1 MPDPGNGLEGNGL
14 NEATSPRRER
24 AQERFR
30 LTRRRVLGAAPAGA
44 VAALLIIACAFDGGF
59 ALRYWAL
66 IAILALTILISTQ
79 IAGGIQLD
87 RGPLSIAVGLV
98 WAFTAWTLLSAL
110 WADSPARAWEGAA
123 LTMLYAAVITV
134 PLALRGRRQALW
146 VGQAIFFGVGGVAVI
161 TLIALIAN
169 GADLFGGG
177 RLEDPLGY
185 RNATA
190 TLFAFAF
197 WPLIGIAAERGRV
210 TPVRAVSFAVAVL
223 SLGLAF
229 ITQSRGVAI
238 GLVCGAAV
246 FLAIGP
252 DRLRRTLLALAAG
265 AGLAIFSGS
274 LLSPYHAFQDG
285 RVVTDSV
292 VHDAS
297 TALVVL
303 SFLALLFGL
312 FVALLDNGL
321 RGSAAADSA
330 RRIVPYGLAVLG
342 VLVVIG
348 ALVKIGNPV
357 TYAGDKW
364 DEFRDVN
371 GSTTTSS
378 TRLGS
383 VGGQRY
389 DLWRIAWK
397 EFESAPL
404 GGVGENNY
412 GFDYYEKRST
422 DRNLEDPHSLPFR
435 LLSETGIVGFLLFL
449 GVVVALGVGVVRSA
463 RASALGDRR
472 VIGALAAGGAVVIGQ
487 SLTDWL
493 WLIPTVT
500 GLGLLSLA
508 LAAVPRGR
516 AEDRPAPLQLTWFR
530 DRERLVARFGMA
542 ALLVAA
548 ALSVIWLYLGDLY
561 IRKARDEQ
569 GTSVTAQLSA
579 AKTAADFN
587 PVSVVPLYL
596 QASALEAE
604 GHRDQ
609 ARAKLQDALDK
620 EPENFVTLTLLGDIE
635 VRDSRFAA
643 AADYYERASDKNPK
657 DVGLQQL
664 AQQTAERA
672 SPLKTSGKPA
682 KQ

>member
-1 MPDPGNGLEGNGL
+1 LSEV
-14 NEATSPRRER
+14 TSPRRAR
-24 AQERFR
+24 AQERLR

-44 VAALLIIACAFDGGF
+44 VAALLVIACAFDGAF

-66 IAILALTILISTQ
+66 IAILSLSILIATQ

-98 WAFTAWTLLSAL
+98 WGFAAWTLLSSV
-110 WADSPARAWEGAA
+110 WAESAARAWEGAA
-123 LTMLYAAVITV
+123 RTILYAAVITV

-146 VGQAIFFGVGGVAVI
+146 VGQGIFFGVGAVAVI

-190 TLFAFAF
+190 TLFAFGF
-197 WPLIGIAAERGRV
+197 WPLIGLASERGRN
-210 TPVRAVSFAVAVL
+210 TPLRSIAFAVAEL

-229 ITQSRGVAI
+229 LTQSRGVTI
-238 GLVCGAAV
+238 GLVCGAAAT
-246 FLAIGP
+246 LAIGP
-252 DRLRRTLLALAAG
+252 DRLRRILFALAAA
-265 AGLAIFSGS
+265 AGVAIFSGP
-274 LLSPYHAFQDG
+274 LLDPYHAFQDG
-285 RVVTDSV
+285 QVVTDSL

-303 SFLALLFGL
+303 TFAALLFGL
-312 FVALLDNGL
+312 FAALLDNGL
-321 RGSAAADSA
+321 RGSAAGDTA
-330 RRIVPYGLAVLG
+330 RRVAPYGIAALG
-342 VLVVIG
+342 VLVVIA

-357 TYAGDKW
+357 TYANDKW
-364 DEFRDVN
+364 DEFTDLN
-371 GSTTTSS
+371 TSTSSSS

-389 DLWRIAWK
+389 DLWRVSWK

-404 GGVGENNY
+404 GGVGEGNY
-412 GFDYYEKRST
+412 AFDYYEERRT

-435 LLSETGIVGFLLFL
+435 LLAETGLIGFLLF
-449 GVVVALGVGVVRSA
+449 GGAIVALGIGVVRSA
-463 RASALGDRR
+463 REAPPNDRR
-472 VIGALAAGGAVVIGQ
+472 IIAGLAAGGAVVIGQ

-516 AEDRPAPLQLTWFR
+516 AEDRPAPLQLSWFSQ
-530 DRERLVARFGMA
+530 RERLVARFGLA
-542 ALLVAA
+542 ALLIAA
-548 ALSVIWLYLGDLY
+548 AISVICLYLGDLY

-569 GTSVTAQLSA
+569 GRSASAQLSA
-579 AKTAADFN
+579 AETAADFN
-587 PVSVVPLYL
+587 PVSVIPLYL

-604 GHRDQ
+604 GNRDE

-620 EPENFVTLTLLGDIE
+620 EPENFVTLTLLGDLE
-635 VRDSRFAA
+635 VRDQNFAA
-643 AADYYERASDKNPK
+643 AADHYQKASELNPR
-657 DVGLQQL
+657 DVGLQRL
-664 AQQTAERA
+664 AQTTAERA
-672 SPLKTSGKPA
+672 SPLQTP
-682 KQ
+682 KQQ

>member
-1 MPDPGNGLEGNGL
+1 MS
-14 NEATSPRRER
+14 EATTSPRRAR

-44 VAALLIIACAFDGGF
+44 VAALLVIACAFDGAF

-79 IAGGIQLD
+79 VAGGIQLD

-98 WAFTAWTLLSAL
+98 WAFAAWTLLSSL
-110 WADSPARAWEGAA
+110 WADSPARAWEGAER
-123 LTMLYAAVITV
+123 TILYAAVITV

-146 VGQAIFFGVGGVAVI
+146 VGQGIFFGVGAVAVI

-190 TLFAFAF
+190 TLFAFGF
-197 WPLIGIAAERGRV
+197 WPLIGLASERGRN
-210 TPVRAVSFAVAVL
+210 TPVRAISFSVAVL

-229 ITQSRGVAI
+229 LTQSRGVAI

-246 FLAIGP
+246 TLAIGP
-252 DRLRRTLLALAAG
+252 DRLRRIIFALAAG
-265 AGLAIFSGS
+265 AGVAIFSGS
-274 LLSPYHAFQDG
+274 LLSPYHAFQDSQP
-285 RVVTDSV
+285 VTDSV

-303 SFLALLFGL
+303 TFLALLFGL
-312 FVALLDNGL
+312 FAALLDNGL
-321 RGSAAADSA
+321 RGSAAGDTA
-330 RRIVPYGLAVLG
+330 RRVVAYALGALGAIAV
-342 VLVVIG
+342 IA
-348 ALVKIGNPV
+348 ALVKIGNPIS
-357 TYAGDKW
+357 YANDKW

-371 GSTTTSS
+371 GSSSSSS

-389 DLWRIAWK
+389 DLWRVSWK
-397 EFESAPL
+397 EFESAPI
-404 GGVGENNY
+404 GGVGEGNY
-412 GFDYYEKRST
+412 SFDYYKDRRT

-435 LLSETGIVGFLLFL
+435 LLAETGIVGFLLFG
-449 GVVVALGVGVVRSA
+449 GVIVALGVGVTRSA
-463 RASALGDRR
+463 KACPPNDRR
-472 VIGALAAGGAVVIGQ
+472 IIAGLAAGGAVVVGQ

-493 WLIPTVT
+493 WLMPTVT

-516 AEDRPAPLQLTWFR
+516 AEDRPAPLNLPWFR
-530 DRERLVARFGMA
+530 DRERLVARFGIA
-542 ALLVAA
+542 TLLGAA
-548 ALSVIWLYLGDLY
+548 AISVIFLYLGDLY

-569 GTSVTAQLSA
+569 GRSASAQLSA
-579 AKTAADFN
+579 AQKAADFN
-587 PVSVVPLYL
+587 PVSVIPLYL

-604 GHRDQ
+604 GNRDE
-609 ARAKLQDALDK
+609 AVGKLQDALDK
-620 EPENFVTLTLLGDIE
+620 EPESFVTLTLLGDIE
-635 VRDSRFAA
+635 VRASQFAA
-643 AADYYERASDKNPK
+643 AADYYQRASDLNPL

-664 AQQTAERA
+664 AQTTAERA
-672 SPLKTSGKPA
+672 SPLKTPGEKPP
-682 KQ
+682 KQQ

>member
-1 MPDPGNGLEGNGL
+1 VS
-14 NEATSPRRER
+14 EASTSPRRAR
-24 AQERFR
+24 AQERLR

-44 VAALLIIACAFDGGF
+44 VAALLIIACAFDGAF

-66 IAILALTILISTQ
+66 IAILALTILIATQ
-79 IAGGIQLD
+79 VGGGIQLD
-87 RGPLSIAVGLV
+87 RGPLSIAVGLIWV
-98 WAFTAWTLLSAL
+98 FAAWALLSAL
-110 WADSPARAWEGAA
+110 WADSAADAWEEAA
-123 LTMLYAAVITV
+123 RTMLYAAVVTV

-146 VGQAIFFGVGGVAVI
+146 VGQGIFFGVGAVAVI

-190 TLFAFAF
+190 TLFAFGF
-197 WPLIGIAAERGRV
+197 WPLIGLAAERGRN
-210 TPVRAVSFAVAVL
+210 TPVRAVSFAIAVL

-252 DRLRRTLLALAAG
+252 DRLRRTLFALAAL
-265 AGLAIFSGS
+265 AGVAIFSGS

-285 RVVTDSV
+285 RPVTDSV

-303 SFLALLFGL
+303 TFLALLFGL
-312 FVALLDNGL
+312 FAALLDNGL
-321 RGSAAADSA
+321 RGSAAGDAA
-330 RRIVPYGLAVLG
+330 RRVVPYGLAALG
-342 VLVVIG
+342 VIVVIG

-357 TYAGDKW
+357 SYASDKW
-364 DEFRDVN
+364 DEFRDIN
-371 GSTTTSS
+371 GSSTSSS

-389 DLWRIAWK
+389 DLWRVAWK
-397 EFESAPL
+397 EFESAPI
-404 GGVGENNY
+404 GGVGDGNY
-412 GFDYYEKRST
+412 RFDYYQDRRT
-422 DRNLEDPHSLPFR
+422 DRNLDDPHSLPFR
-435 LLSETGIVGFLLFL
+435 LLAETGIVGFLLFG
-449 GVVVALGVGVVRSA
+449 GVIVALAVGVTRSA
-463 RASALGDRR
+463 REAPPRDRR
-472 VIGALAAGGAVVIGQ
+472 IIAGLAAGGAVVIGQ

-500 GLGLLSLA
+500 GLGLLALA

-516 AEDRPAPLQLTWFR
+516 AEDRPAPLKLPWFKE
-530 DRERLVARFGMA
+530 RERLVARFGIA
-542 ALLVAA
+542 ALLAGAA
-548 ALSVIWLYLGDLY
+548 ITVVFLYLGDLY
-561 IRKARDEQ
+561 VRKARDEQ
-569 GTSVTAQLSA
+569 GRSVTAQLDA
-579 AKTAADFN
+579 AKTAADLN
-587 PVSVVPLYL
+587 PVSVIPLYL

-604 GHRDQ
+604 GHRDE
-609 ARAKLQDALDK
+609 ARAKLQDALDQ
-620 EPENFVTLTLLGDIE
+620 EPRNFVTLTLLGDLD
-635 VRDSRFAA
+635 VRESRFAA
-643 AADYYERASDKNPK
+643 AADDYQQASDLNPK
-657 DVGLQQL
+657 DVGLRQL
-664 AQQTAERA
+664 AQTTAERA
-672 SPLKTSGKPA
+672 SPLKTPKS

>member
-1 MPDPGNGLEGNGL
+1 VS
-14 NEATSPRRER
+14 EASTSPRRAR
-24 AQERFR
+24 AQERLR

-44 VAALLIIACAFDGGF
+44 VAALLIIAAAFDGAF

-79 IAGGIQLD
+79 VAGGLHLD

-98 WAFTAWTLLSAL
+98 WAFAAWTLLSAL
-110 WADSPARAWEGAA
+110 WADSAADAWEGAA
-123 LTMLYAAVITV
+123 RTMLYAAVITV
-134 PLALRGRRQALW
+134 PLALHGRRQALW
-146 VGQAIFFGVGGVAVI
+146 VGQGIFFGVGAVAVV

-169 GADLFGGG
+169 GAALFGGG

-190 TLFAFAF
+190 TLFAFGF
-197 WPLIGIAAERGRV
+197 WPLIGLASERGRN

-252 DRLRRTLLALAAG
+252 DRLRRTLFALAAF
-265 AGLAIFSGS
+265 AGVAIFSGS
-274 LLSPYHAFQDG
+274 MLSPYHAFQDG
-285 RVVTDSV
+285 RPVTDSV

-303 SFLALLFGL
+303 TILALLFGL
-312 FVALLDNGL
+312 FAALLDNGL
-321 RGSAAADSA
+321 RGSDTGDAL
-330 RRIVPYGLAVLG
+330 RRVVPYGLAALG
-342 VLVVIG
+342 VLVVIA
-348 ALVKIGNPV
+348 ALVKIGNPA
-357 TYAGDKW
+357 TYASDKW

-371 GSTTTSS
+371 GSSTTSS

-389 DLWRIAWK
+389 DLWRVAWK
-397 EFESAPL
+397 EFESAPI
-404 GGVGENNY
+404 GGVGDGNY
-412 GFDYYEKRST
+412 KFDYYEQRST

-435 LLSETGIVGFLLFL
+435 LLAETGIVGFLLFV
-449 GVVVALGVGVVRSA
+449 GVIVALAVGVTRSA
-463 RASALGDRR
+463 REAPPRDRR
-472 VIGALAAGGAVVIGQ
+472 IIAGLAAGGAVVIGQ

-516 AEDRPAPLQLTWFR
+516 AEDRPAPLQLPWFKQR
-530 DRERLVARFGMA
+530 QRLVARFGIAALMA
-542 ALLVAA
+542 AVAV
-548 ALSVIWLYLGDLY
+548 SVVFLYLGDLY

-569 GTSVTAQLSA
+569 GTSVTAQLDA
-579 AKTAADFN
+579 AKTAAGLN
-587 PVSVVPLYL
+587 PVSVIPLYL
-596 QASALEAE
+596 ESSALEAE
-604 GHRDQ
+604 GHRDE
-609 ARAKLQDALDK
+609 ARAKLQDALDQ
-620 EPENFVTLTLLGDIE
+620 EPRNFVTLTLLGDLE
-635 VRDSRFAA
+635 VRASRFAV
-643 AADYYERASDKNPK
+643 AADDYQQASDLNPK
-657 DVGLQQL
+657 DAGLQQL
-664 AQQTAERA
+664 AQSTAERA
-672 SPLKTSGKPA
+672 SPLKTPKSS